1 MNVNGFLYG
10 IVIILYKF
18 FFFLDRI
25 KVLFSYSDLS
35 WVFVVSLFLY
45 LMIIGIFKL
54 VCWIIKVKN

>member
-1 MNVNGFLYG
+1 MNINGFLYG

-54 VCWIIKVKN
+54 VFWIIKVKN